1 MNRCEWVIAAK
12 WPVSSSPKLW
22 NIFELLVFSDK
33 YTFLTA
39 NLLFFAFY
47 LFTDYR
53 CPVRTESLP
62 RHYRC
67 PVHIYL
73 GNTDVLSVM
82 QAYLDTTDVLSVRS
96 GSLPGDN
103 RCPILCT
110 LVETYLLG
118 VSGSTCWRS
127 SQTSLRLKPFGR
139 LMTSSLIYN
148 IWKFE

>member
-1 MNRCEWVIAAK
+1 MPPSDLCL
-12 WPVSSSPKLW
+12 PLQSSGTYLSSSCFLI
-22 NIFELLVFSDK
+22 NIPSLQPIFS
-33 YTFLTA
+33 
-39 NLLFFAFY
+39 FFAFY

-110 LVETYLLG
+110 LVETYCIRG
-118 VSGSTCWRS
+118 VRFNMLAFLSN
-127 SQTSLRLKPFGR
+127 
-139 LMTSSLIYN
+139 LIAAKTVWQAYDFQSY
-148 IWKFE
+148 IQYMKV

>member
-1 MNRCEWVIAAK
+1 MPPSDLCL
-12 WPVSSSPKLW
+12 PLQSSGTYLSSSCFLI
-22 NIFELLVFSDK
+22 NIPSLQPIFS
-33 YTFLTA
+33 
-39 NLLFFAFY
+39 FFAFY

-62 RHYRC
+62 RHYSC

-82 QAYLDTTDVLSVRS
+82 QAYLDTADVLSARS

-110 LVETYLLG
+110 LVETYYIRGVRFNMLALL
-118 VSGSTCWRS
+118 
-127 SQTSLRLKPFGR
+127 PN
-139 LMTSSLIYN
+139 LIAAKTVY
-148 IWKFE
+148 